1 MLFLALVLFL
11 FKIYQNVS
19 PLLLLYYSAG
29 APGYNQW
36 QCRTVSIKLM
46 GSILYYTLNKER
58 QTGKS
63 CDTSNPSLPQ
73 YYVNHFT
80 LV

>member
-1 MLFLALVLFL
+1 
-11 FKIYQNVS
+11 
-19 PLLLLYYSAG
+19 
-29 APGYNQW
+29 
-36 QCRTVSIKLM
+36 M

-73 YYVNHFT
+73 YYVNRFYST
-80 LV
+80 LFPRFLRPSAQKPVFYGAFDDYEKGED